1 MTVPLGP
8 ALRPGAPADAAQHL
22 SPARWDLHAPRRQ
35 PEGVGLREHL
45 GELAS
50 GPEVSPEISRG
61 RDPLGCLCHP
71 VGDKP
76 LDTSAA
82 ERLHQLGLRGGRPH
96 RRLRVHVVGERVH
109 EGTA

>member
-8 ALRPGAPADAAQHL
+8 VLGPRAPADAAQHL
-22 SPARWDLHAPRRQ
+22 SPARWDLHAPCRQ

-61 RDPLGCLCHP
+61 RDPLGCLSYP

-76 LDTSAA
+76 LDTSTA

-109 EGTA
+109 EGSA